1 MSSSK
6 IYLEFTSIGCNKLP
20 QIASWGYDGL
30 LAFGANN
37 YVALYYPEDPESKG
51 IIATLSGHKDK
62 VNCVE
67 FINRGD
73 EINQTNIAIISG
85 SADKTARIWKKNKS
99 DKWVNS
105 AILESHNGS
114 INTLGVVR
122 SRNIIVEKDL
132 FATGSS
138 DGVIKIWERCELDD
152 TKDSVECIQTINLGS
167 KYPIDLAIS
176 HLPESK
182 VPILACG
189 STDKRLLLFVQKN
202 GQFIESL
209 SLQGH
214 ENWIR
219 SLSFATYTTPIS
231 PQNLSSNDIKNEYKL
246 QEGDLLLASGSQDKY
261 IRIWKISL
269 VKNDQE
275 EVDKGKG
282 NENGNE
288 KKSLIKDLLANV
300 LDDGT
305 FSGNKVQLSTKAHI
319 IDVEVAKD
327 GESCVNKRYS
337 IMFEAL
343 LMGHDDWIY
352 SVCWQPPCLIKD
364 SEGNLKYHQPMTI
377 LTSSS
382 DKSMMIWKPEPDTGV
397 WVNLTRVGEI
407 GGYTLGFLGGLFNK
421 KGNYIISHGHT
432 GAFHL
437 WKNIGQDDNDSEDWQ
452 PQVSISGHFNS
463 VKDISWDRGFNYLT
477 SVSLDQT
484 ARIFAP
490 WCRNIDNDK
499 LAVTW
504 HEISRPQIHGYDI
517 NCFSFV
523 NKWRY
528 VSGSD
533 EKVLRVFDAPKT
545 FVQSLSKL
553 LNNPG
558 ILEELESRPLGAN
571 LPALGLSNKAVFQ
584 ADIKNFEEAA
594 QEEEFLSRQSY
605 SHSSATPNSLLQT
618 LDKPPFEEH
627 LLQHTLWPE
636 IDKLYG
642 HGFELISVG
651 ASNDG
656 KYIASACK
664 ATIAEH
670 AVIRLYDTS
679 TWKELPN
686 PLQSHTLTV
695 TQIKFSHN
703 DKYLLS
709 VSRDRIWSIFEKC
722 EGAIPYKFITKNK
735 AHSRIIWDCS
745 WSHDDKLFATGSR
758 DKTVKI
764 WTQIKSQEQTQWDC
778 KSTIKFQEAV
788 TAIDFAP
795 IFINQRYLLAV
806 GLENG
811 KIFIYQ
817 SEDENQIEKWN
828 EFIEVDKNE
837 CHVSSVNKLMW
848 RNKNIQKFMNNE
860 NVKLQLASC
869 GNDYCV
875 RLLNLV
881 I

>member
-37 YVALYYPEDPESKG
+37 YVALYYPEVK
-51 IIATLSGHKDK
+51 IM
-62 VNCVE
+62 
-67 FINRGD
+67 RD
-73 EINQTNIAIISG
+73 ELNQTNIAIISG

-114 INTLGVVR
+114 VNTLGVVR

-138 DGVIKIWERCELDD
+138 DGVIKIWERFELDD
-152 TKDSVECIQTINLGS
+152 TK
-167 KYPIDLAIS
+167 AIS
-176 HLPESK
+176 YLPESK

-231 PQNLSSNDIKNEYKL
+231 PQNLSSNNIKNEYKL

-305 FSGNKVQLSTKAHI
+305 F
-319 IDVEVAKD
+319 
-327 GESCVNKRYS
+327 KRYS

-437 WKNIGQDDNDSEDWQ
+437 WKNIGQDNDNSEDWQ

-533 EKVLRVFDAPKT
+533 EKVLRVFDAPET

-553 LNNPG
+553 MNNPG

-722 EGAIPYKFITKNK
+722 EGTIPYKFITKNK

-758 DKTVKI
+758 DKT
-764 WTQIKSQEQTQWDC
+764 EQTQWDC

-795 IFINQRYLLAV
+795 IFINQRYLLAI

>member
-1 MSSSK
+1 MSSK

-37 YVALYYPEDPESKG
+37 YVALYYPEDSESKG
-51 IIATLSGHKDK
+51 IIATLSGHNNK

-67 FINRGD
+67 FLNRGD

-85 SADKTARIWKKNKS
+85 SADKTARIWKKNKY

-114 INTLGVVR
+114 INTLGVIR

-152 TKDSVECIQTINLGS
+152 TKDSVECIQTINLGT
-167 KYPIDLAIS
+167 KYPMALAIS
-176 HLPESK
+176 YLPESK

-202 GQFIESL
+202 GQFVESL

-219 SLSFATYTTPIS
+219 SLSFATYTAPIS
-231 PQNLSSNDIKNEYKL
+231 SQNLSSNNIKKEYKL
-246 QEGDLLLASGSQDKY
+246 QDGDLLLASGSQDKY
-261 IRIWKISL
+261 VRIWKVSL
-269 VKNDQE
+269 VRNDQE
-275 EVDKGKG
+275 EVDKEQEKE
-282 NENGNE
+282 NENE
-288 KKSLIKDLLANV
+288 KKFSIKDLLANV
-300 LDDGT
+300 SDDGT

-319 IDVEVAKD
+319 IDVEVAKE
-327 GESCVNKRYS
+327 ESCVNKRYC

-437 WKNIGQDDNDSEDWQ
+437 WKNVCQDDDESEDWQ

-463 VKDISWDRGFNYLT
+463 VKDISWDKGFNYLT

-490 WCRNIDNDK
+490 WCRNIDNK
-499 LAVTW
+499 LTSTW
-504 HEISRPQIHGYDI
+504 HEVSRPQIHGYDI
-517 NCFSFV
+517 NCISFV

-528 VSGSD
+528 ASGSD

-545 FVQSLSKL
+545 FVQSLSRL
-553 LNNPG
+553 MNNSE
-558 ILEELESRPLGAN
+558 ILEELESRPVGAN

-584 ADIKNFEEAA
+584 ADIKNFEESA
-594 QEEEFLSRQSY
+594 QDEEFLSRQSY
-605 SHSSATPNSLLQT
+605 SHSSATPNSLMQT

-651 ASNDG
+651 TSNDG
-656 KYIASACK
+656 KYVASACK

-670 AVIRLYDTS
+670 AVIRLYDAS
-679 TWKELPN
+679 TWKELPD

-695 TQIKFSHN
+695 TRIKFSHN

-722 EGAIPYKFITKNK
+722 DEGTTPYRLIAKNK

-758 DKTVKI
+758 DKTVKV
-764 WTQIKSQEQTQWDC
+764 WTQIKSQEQVQWEC
-778 KSTIKFQEAV
+778 KTILKFQEAV
-788 TAIDFAP
+788 TAVDFAP
-795 IFINQRYLLAV
+795 IVVNQRYLLAI
-806 GLENG
+806 GLEDG

-817 SEDENQIEKWN
+817 SEDENQLEKWN
-828 EFIEVDKNE
+828 ELVEVDKNE

-848 RNKNIQKFMNNE
+848 RNKNIEKCISDE

-875 RLLNLV
+875 RLLNF
-881 I
+881 II

>member
-37 YVALYYPEDPESKG
+37 YVALYYPEVK
-51 IIATLSGHKDK
+51 IK
-62 VNCVE
+62 
-67 FINRGD
+67 RD

-152 TKDSVECIQTINLGS
+152 TK
-167 KYPIDLAIS
+167 AIS

-231 PQNLSSNDIKNEYKL
+231 PQNLSSNDIKHEYKL

-275 EVDKGKG
+275 E
-282 NENGNE
+282 
-288 KKSLIKDLLANV
+288 
-300 LDDGT
+300 
-305 FSGNKVQLSTKAHI
+305 
-319 IDVEVAKD
+319 
-327 GESCVNKRYS
+327 RYS

-795 IFINQRYLLAV
+795 IFINQR
-806 GLENG
+806 
-811 KIFIYQ
+811 
-817 SEDENQIEKWN
+817 
-828 EFIEVDKNE
+828 
-837 CHVSSVNKLMW
+837 
-848 RNKNIQKFMNNE
+848 
-860 NVKLQLASC
+860 
-869 GNDYCV
+869 
-875 RLLNLV
+875 
-881 I
+881 

>member
-1 MSSSK
+1 M
-6 IYLEFTSIGCNKLP
+6 G
-20 QIASWGYDGL
+20 
-30 LAFGANN
+30 
-37 YVALYYPEDPESKG
+37 
-51 IIATLSGHKDK
+51 
-62 VNCVE
+62 
-67 FINRGD
+67 RD

-282 NENGNE
+282 NENGNK